1 MKIKKDR
8 SAALSRLNKN
18 IVLNHLQNASLD
30 DIDAIMH
37 MDMRTV
43 LYLAL
48 MGLDTLWENS
58 EVSDV

>member
-1 MKIKKDR
+1 MKIKKDQ
-8 SAALSRLNKN
+8 SAALSRLNKK
-18 IVLNHLQNASLD
+18 IVLDHLQNASED
-30 DIDAIMH
+30 DVDSIMH